1 MKIYSAPGENRRD
14 LNLETWILRTV
25 GEKRKVMEEDAVAQ
39 AQLARQ
45 AALVEQYNK
54 VGRLPG
60 TERERVFVTKRE
72 RR

>member
-1 MKIYSAPGENRRD
+1 M
-14 LNLETWILRTV
+14 

-54 VGRLPG
+54 VRRQPD
-60 TERERVFVTKRE
+60 TERKGVCACVCV
-72 RR
+72 